1 MFEDLRYA
9 LRALAKHRALAAVA
23 VLSLALGIGAN
34 TTIFTL
40 VNAVLLRPLPV
51 EDPARLVA
59 VHTLDSRNPG
69 FTLCS
74 YPNYKDYRD
83 HNQVFTSLLLHS
95 GIFVNLSG
103 HGDPQLL
110 MGQLVSGN
118 YFTTLGIKPI
128 LGRGFTPEEDLTPG
142 ASPVAVLSHGLW
154 MRQFGGDPR

>member
-1 MFEDLRYA
+1 
-9 LRALAKHRALAAVA
+9 
-23 VLSLALGIGAN
+23 
-34 TTIFTL
+34 
-40 VNAVLLRPLPV
+40 
-51 EDPARLVA
+51 
-59 VHTLDSRNPG
+59 
-69 FTLCS
+69 
-74 YPNYKDYRD
+74 
-83 HNQVFTSLLLHS
+83 VFTSLLLHS

-154 MRQFGGDPR
+154 MRQFGGDPRITSRTLLINGLSFQIVGVAPPGFQGLTELYAADVW